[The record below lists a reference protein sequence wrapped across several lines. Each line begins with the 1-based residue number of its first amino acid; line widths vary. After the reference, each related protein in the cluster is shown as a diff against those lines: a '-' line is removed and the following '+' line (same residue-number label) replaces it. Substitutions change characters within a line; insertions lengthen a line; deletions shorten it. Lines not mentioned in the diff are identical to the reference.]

1 MAGRT
6 DDARCWNLLKHFIED
21 ISPTHDDNFNEHV
34 FDQSANQRT
43 MTMSPPPSPR
53 ERPQGSTVS
62 PQSTVRPDLYAS
74 PRAIPLQRAALE
86 SDSASESMEE
96 LLSVSSSSSVSEP
109 RSSTQPRQ
117 GRFLSFVPPDTKSTG
132 TQQDLR
138 ASTSTIVP
146 PGSSN
151 TKSRDRSSQL
161 RSRKLYDHSPSSTSD
176 DDAYPDP
183 YGIINER
190 NRKSSRNSPKSSNNP
205 SPRLEP
211 DRRISTIK
219 SIPLISANS
228 SSQDRTSGSG
238 SGSQRPS
245 LAGSAR
251 PSLAGSARP
260 SGHGGRRD
268 KSGLVPTS
276 QGWMDPHALEQ
287 YKEARKGP
295 ILDWWRSYVD
305 DVSSCESWTYPVA
318 DNSGRRANG
327 DHPLPDRVPG
337 HQLSRQAG

>member
-6 DDARCWNLLKHFIED
+6 DDARCWNMLKHFIQD

-34 FDQSANQRT
+34 FDQPTAQRT
-43 MTMSPPPSPR
+43 AATNTSPPPSPR
-53 ERPQGSTVS
+53 EQQQALSVS
-62 PQSTVRPDLYAS
+62 PQSTVRPDLHMS
-74 PRAIPLQRAALE
+74 PRPIPLQRAAPE

-96 LLSVSSSSSVSEP
+96 LLSTSSSSSVSEP
-109 RSSTQPRQ
+109 KSSTHPRQ
-117 GRFLSFVPPDTKSTG
+117 GRFLTFVPPDVKQTG
-132 TQQDLR
+132 ARQDMN
-138 ASTSTIVP
+138 ASTSTAIP

-151 TKSRDRSSQL
+151 TRSRDRSSQL
-161 RSRKLYDHSPSSTSD
+161 RSHNLHHHSSPSTSE

-190 NRKSSRNSPKSSNNP
+190 NRNSSANSAKSSKNP

-211 DRRISTIK
+211 DRRISTVTRV
-219 SIPLISANS
+219 PLMS
-228 SSQDRTSGSG
+228 SNKASQDHGSGSG

-245 LAGSAR
+245 LAGSTR

-260 SGHGGRRD
+260 SGHGGGRRD

-287 YKEARKGP
+287 YKEARRGP
-295 ILDWWRSYVD
+295 ILGWWRSYVD
-305 DVSSCESWTYPVA
+305 DVGSPSA
-318 DNSGRRANG
+318 
-327 DHPLPDRVPG
+327 
-337 HQLSRQAG
+337 